1 MERIK
6 LLDKED
12 FQSMSLIDQQR
23 YLADI
28 ISLLPTEEQRYFVDV
43 IMDMISNEE
52 YKSFILQG
60 TNSSESVKARLDY
73 WRGVI
78 RKLDWQK

>member
-12 FQSMSLIDQQR
+12 FQSMSLIDKQK

-43 IMDMISNEE
+43 IIDMVNNEE
-52 YKSFILQG
+52 P
-60 TNSSESVKARLDY
+60 
-73 WRGVI
+73 
-78 RKLDWQK
+78 

>member
-1 MERIK
+1 MGIK
-6 LLDKED
+6 LLDKEV

-52 YKSFILQG
+52 SWEIRVFLLQS
-60 TNSSESVKARLDY
+60 NICSCNDY
-73 WRGVI
+73 CYDI
-78 RKLDWQK
+78 

>member
-23 YLADI
+23 CLADI
-28 ISLLPTEEQRYFVDV
+28 ISLLPNEEQRYFVDV
-43 IMDMISNEE
+43 IMDMINNEE
-52 YKSFILQG
+52 P
-60 TNSSESVKARLDY
+60 
-73 WRGVI
+73 
-78 RKLDWQK
+78 

>member
-1 MERIK
+1 MVIK
-6 LLDKED
+6 LLDKEV

-28 ISLLPTEEQRYFVDV
+28 ISLLPNEEQRYFVDV

-52 YKSFILQG
+52 PW
-60 TNSSESVKARLDY
+60 A
-73 WRGVI
+73 I
-78 RKLDWQK
+78 RVLLL

>member
-6 LLDKED
+6 LLDQEA
-12 FQSMSLIDQQR
+12 FESMPLIDQPR

-28 ISLLPTEEQRYFVDV
+28 ISLLPNEEQRYFVDV

-52 YKSFILQG
+52 PW
-60 TNSSESVKARLDY
+60 A
-73 WRGVI
+73 I
-78 RKLDWQK
+78 RVLLL

>member
-43 IMDMISNEE
+43 IMDIISNEE
-52 YKSFILQG
+52 S
-60 TNSSESVKARLDY
+60 
-73 WRGVI
+73 
-78 RKLDWQK
+78 

>member
-52 YKSFILQG
+52 SWEIRVFLLQSN
-60 TNSSESVKARLDY
+60 TCSCRNMQYPV
-73 WRGVI
+73 V
-78 RKLDWQK
+78 

>member
-6 LLDKED
+6 LLDQET
-12 FQSMSLIDQQR
+12 FNSMSLIDKQR

-28 ISLLPTEEQRYFVDV
+28 ISLLPNEEQKYFVDV

-52 YKSFILQG
+52 P
-60 TNSSESVKARLDY
+60 
-73 WRGVI
+73 
-78 RKLDWQK
+78 

>member
-1 MERIK
+1 MEQSK
-6 LLDKED
+6 LLDQAT
-12 FQSMSLIDQQR
+12 FNSMSLIDRQR

-52 YKSFILQG
+52 S
-60 TNSSESVKARLDY
+60 
-73 WRGVI
+73 
-78 RKLDWQK
+78 

>member
-6 LLDKED
+6 LLDQET
-12 FQSMSLIDQQR
+12 FHSMSLSHQQR

-52 YKSFILQG
+52 S
-60 TNSSESVKARLDY
+60 
-73 WRGVI
+73 
-78 RKLDWQK
+78 

>member
-12 FQSMSLIDQQR
+12 FQSMSLIDQQK

-28 ISLLPTEEQRYFVDV
+28 IYLLPNEEQIYFVDV
-43 IMDMISNEE
+43 IMDMINNEE
-52 YKSFILQG
+52 P
-60 TNSSESVKARLDY
+60 
-73 WRGVI
+73 
-78 RKLDWQK
+78 

>member
-6 LLDKED
+6 LLDQET
-12 FQSMSLIDQQR
+12 FNSMPLIDQQK

-28 ISLLPTEEQRYFVDV
+28 IYLLPNEEQIYFVDV

-52 YKSFILQG
+52 P
-60 TNSSESVKARLDY
+60 
-73 WRGVI
+73 
-78 RKLDWQK
+78 

>member
-6 LLDKED
+6 LLDKEV

-28 ISLLPTEEQRYFVDV
+28 ISLL
-43 IMDMISNEE
+43 SNEE
-52 YKSFILQG
+52 QIYFI
-60 TNSSESVKARLDY
+60 D
-73 WRGVI
+73 VI
-78 RKLDWQK
+78 IDMINNQEP

>member
-12 FQSMSLIDQQR
+12 FQSMSLLDQQR

-28 ISLLPTEEQRYFVDV
+28 ISLL
-43 IMDMISNEE
+43 SNEE
-52 YKSFILQG
+52 QIYFI
-60 TNSSESVKARLDY
+60 D
-73 WRGVI
+73 VI
-78 RKLDWQK
+78 IDMINNQEP

>member
-28 ISLLPTEEQRYFVDV
+28 ISLLPTEAQRYFVDV
-43 IMDMISNEE
+43 IMDMISDEE
-52 YKSFILQG
+52 S
-60 TNSSESVKARLDY
+60 
-73 WRGVI
+73 
-78 RKLDWQK
+78 

>member
-6 LLDKED
+6 LLDQET
-12 FQSMSLIDQQR
+12 FHSMPLIDQPR

-28 ISLLPTEEQRYFVDV
+28 ISLLPNEEQRYFVDV

-52 YKSFILQG
+52 PW
-60 TNSSESVKARLDY
+60 A
-73 WRGVI
+73 I
-78 RKLDWQK
+78 RVLLL